1 MKNTF
6 VPDPLLSTPKPRFV
20 PDPIIH
26 PKHLTQR

>member
-6 VPDPLLSTPKPRFV
+6 IPDPVINSPRPKFI

-26 PKHLTQR
+26 PKHLTQL